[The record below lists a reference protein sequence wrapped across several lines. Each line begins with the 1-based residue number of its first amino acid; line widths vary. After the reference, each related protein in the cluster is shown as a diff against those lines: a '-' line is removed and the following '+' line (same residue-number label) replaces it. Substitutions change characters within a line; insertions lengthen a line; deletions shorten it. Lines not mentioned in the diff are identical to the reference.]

1 MAHGETAEDTT
12 FLDYNKAMERK
23 PDTAKNDAT
32 PDRPSRTELRL
43 SFALRRVLESTS
55 EDKPLTLGLIVE
67 ATGERAFGVLMAF
80 ICLPF
85 ITPIPVPGLSI
96 PFGLALFL
104 LGLQVA
110 IRRNRPWLPRRM
122 QAYRLPQKFGKRLI
136 GFVVKVFKPLERVIG
151 PRLLFMRNP
160 LAMVLVGI
168 ALCVDGILLAILPA
182 IPGSNFIPAW
192 MALIKILGITEEDG
206 ISLLAGTVLTFGGV
220 AAIVVALVF
229 GWKVAT

>member
-1 MAHGETAEDTT
+1 MGHQPDKPKDGTT
-12 FLDYNKAMERK
+12 PN
-23 PDTAKNDAT
+23 
-32 PDRPSRTELRL
+32 RPSRTELRL
-43 SFALRRVLESTS
+43 RFALRQVLESVTK
-55 EDKPLTLGLIVE
+55 DKPLTLGLIVE

-110 IRRNRPWLPRRM
+110 IRKNRPWLPTRM
-122 QAYRLPQKFGKRLI
+122 MEYRLPQNFGKRLI
-136 GFVVKVFKPLERVIG
+136 GFVAKVFNPLEKVIG
-151 PRLLFMRNP
+151 PRLLFMQNP
-160 LAMVLVGI
+160 PALVLVGL
-168 ALCVDGILLAILPA
+168 ALCIDGMLLAFLPA

-206 ISLLAGTVLTFGGV
+206 ISLLGGTILTFAGV
-220 AAIVVALVF
+220 AAVVLALVF
-229 GWKVAT
+229 GWNAAIAAL

>member
-1 MAHGETAEDTT
+1 MAEPRNI
-12 FLDYNKAMERK
+12 L
-23 PDTAKNDAT
+23 PDEPKDKT
-32 PDRPSRTELRL
+32 PRAELRL
-43 SFALRRVLESTS
+43 SVAMRRILESVS

-104 LGLQVA
+104 LGLQLA
-110 IRRNRPWLPRRM
+110 IRKDRPWLPERM
-122 QAYRLPQKFGKRLI
+122 QRYRLPQKFGKRLI

-160 LAMVLVGI
+160 VAMVLVGL
-168 ALCVDGILLAILPA
+168 ALCIDGILLAFLPA

-206 ISLLAGTVLTFGGV
+206 ISLLGGTILTFGGV
-220 AAIVVALVF
+220 AAIVLALVF

>member
-1 MAHGETAEDTT
+1 MPKRTEESPA
-12 FLDYNKAMERK
+12 LDYNKPMERQ
-23 PDTAKNDAT
+23 PDKILNRPT
-32 PDRPSRTELRL
+32 PDKPARAELRL
-43 SFALRRVLESTS
+43 SVALRRILENVS

-67 ATGERAFGVLMAF
+67 TTGERAFGVLMAF

-104 LGLQVA
+104 LGMQLA
-110 IRRNRPWLPRRM
+110 IRKDRPWLPKRM
-122 QAYRLPQKFGKRLI
+122 QGYRLPQKFGKRLI
-136 GFVVKVFKPLERVIG
+136 GFVAKVFRPLERVIG
-151 PRLLFMRNP
+151 PRLLFMQNP
-160 LAMVLVGI
+160 VAMVLVGL
-168 ALCVDGILLAILPA
+168 ALCVDGLLLAVLPA

-220 AAIVVALVF
+220 AAIVVGFVF
-229 GWKVAT
+229 GGWAIFHH